1 MGPNTNESTASEVST
16 AYWCMRWHRGR
27 CSISGSKSTCN
38 PRALVALL
46 KSLGQAFY
54 AQGSGSSPSIAFADA
69 SISCICPSRRG
80 INDCIS
86 GQSLAPA
93 IVSS

>member
-1 MGPNTNESTASEVST
+1 MGPNANKSTTSEVST
-16 AYWCMRWHRGR
+16 AYWCMRWGRGP
-27 CSISGSKSTCN
+27 CSISGAKSTYS

-54 AQGSGSSPSIAFADA
+54 AQGSGSSPSIAFADV
-69 SISCICPSRRG
+69 SISCIRLSRRG